1 VPIRVAYLVNQYP
14 AVSHTFVRREIE
26 ALERRDAEVVRI
38 SIRPMSAGAM
48 PDPRDR
54 AELTKTKALLQHGAA
69 GLVPALEQTMRKH
82 PVRFARALE
91 LTTKTGMRSERG
103 LLRNYAYLAEACAL
117 RELCEREAVQHVH
130 AHFGT
135 NSAAVAMLCREL
147 GGPSYSFTAHGP
159 EEFDK
164 PDLIHLRAKIERS
177 AFVVGVSS
185 FGRSQLYRHCDL
197 AHWSKV
203 KVVRCGVDDA
213 FLAREP
219 APVPSAKRLVCVGRL
234 CEQKGQ
240 LLLVEAAAQLAR
252 EGLDFE
258 LVLVGDGPMRKEVEA
273 LADKEG
279 VRERVRIT
287 GWASGDV
294 VRSEIEGARA
304 LVLPS
309 FAEGLPVVI
318 MEALALGR
326 PVITTYIAGIPEL
339 VADGICGYL
348 VPAGSRS
355 DTANAMRKVLEA
367 EPKTL
372 TKLGLEGRARVREM
386 HDAQTNAD
394 VLLGHF
400 KAAIAG

>member
-1 VPIRVAYLVNQYP
+1 MAHRIAYLVNQYP

-26 ALERRDAEVVRI
+26 GLERRDVQVVRV
-38 SIRPMSAGAM
+38 SIRAMREDAM

-54 AELTKTKALLQHGAA
+54 QELAKTTALLEHGAK
-69 GLVPALEQTMRKH
+69 GLVPALEETMRKH

-91 LTTKTGMRSERG
+91 LTTRTGMRSERG

-147 GGPSYSFTAHGP
+147 GGPTYSFTAHGP

-164 PDLIHLRAKIERS
+164 PDLIHLREKIERS

-197 AHWSKV
+197 AHWPKV

-213 FLAREP
+213 FLTREP
-219 APVPSAKRLVCVGRL
+219 TAVPSSKRLVCVGRL

-252 EGLDFE
+252 EGLEFE
-258 LVLVGDGPMRKEVEA
+258 LVLVGDGPMRKDVEA
-273 LADKEG
+273 LAAREG
-279 VRERVRIT
+279 ITDRIRIT

-318 MEALALGR
+318 MEALALSR
-326 PVITTYIAGIPEL
+326 PVVTTYIAGIPEL
-339 VADGICGYL
+339 VADGVCGYL
-348 VPAGSRS
+348 VPAGSRE
-355 DTANAMRKVLEA
+355 DAARAMRKVLEA
-367 EPKTL
+367 TPDAL
-372 TKLGLEGRARVREM
+372 TKMGVEGRARVREM
-386 HDAQTNAD
+386 HDAQRNAD
-394 VLLGHF
+394 VLLAHF
-400 KAAIAG
+400 KEAINA